1 MGRCRRFP
9 SRPIQCSQFF
19 DRFPMALD
27 PLSPAAFAFIVQV
40 EAAFSRLMRYAR
52 PASDPDSR
60 LGSDLGGKLVY
71 AGDLDEPG
79 RAFTVAAG
87 IAGAATLAACAQPA
101 AAKQAVRDGVCDF
114 LVNSLDEALRI
125 LKNQVRK
132 REAVAVCVSAASAA
146 IDAEMR
152 GRGVQPDLLYSD
164 GVLAPRREPAT
175 GLLDRI
181 DAAEDRSAWLTWRV
195 ADAPARWL
203 PKLDGLALGVLDD
216 VLASDSPAP
225 DPILA
230 RRWIERAP
238 AYLGRMAHNART
250 LRTTERAAEQMAARF
265 RSAISSGEIAA
276 PVELAFGPWPTS
288 RTESLVL
295 RG

>member
-1 MGRCRRFP
+1 
-9 SRPIQCSQFF
+9 
-19 DRFPMALD
+19 MALD
-27 PLSPAAFAFIVQV
+27 PLSPAAFAFIEQV

-52 PASDPDSR
+52 PGPGPDSH
-60 LGSDLGGKLVY
+60 LDSNLNSSLGGKLVY

-132 REAVAVCVSAASAA
+132 HEAVAVCVSAAPAA

-152 GRGVQPDLLYSD
+152 GRGVAPDLLLAD
-164 GVLAPRREPAT
+164 GVLAPREPVS

-203 PKLDGLALGVLDD
+203 PKLDGLALDALADVLAD

-225 DPILA
+225 DRIGA

-238 AYLGRMAHNART
+238 AHLGRLAHNART
-250 LRTTERAAEQMAARF
+250 LRTTAHIADQIAARF
-265 RSAISSGEIAA
+265 RSAVSSGEIAA
-276 PVELAFGPWPTS
+276 PTELTLGPWPTAH
-288 RTESLVL
+288 TESLVPSP
-295 RG
+295 